1 MKPKESQ
8 FHEDIVSSSRIL
20 YTPSVF
26 AKQSLLH
33 LQETGTLQAEQP
45 HTSRRAKLS
54 SLLFFVVLSGEG
66 VLDYA
71 GETYTLS
78 PGDCVFIDCSRPYAH
93 HTSKNLWSLQWVH
106 FYGTHASEIYN
117 KYLQRGG
124 LCKFHPH
131 DSTAYRSL
139 LTEVA
144 DIAAGTDSLRD
155 MLLCE
160 KLTSLLTL
168 LMKETSR
175 EEPDRLTN
183 TRDTL
188 NRLKDYLDA
197 HYTEKIL
204 LDELAARF
212 YINKFYLTR
221 VFKETFGQSVQTYIT
236 DKKITKAKELLRFSD
251 MSVEEISV
259 LCGCSDANYFARIFK
274 KVEGISPGAFRRN
287 WRT

>member
-1 MKPKESQ
+1 MRPKETQ

-20 YTPSVF
+20 YTPSSF

-33 LQETGTLQAEQP
+33 LQETGTLRAEQP

-66 VLDYA
+66 ILDYS
-71 GETYTLS
+71 GETYTLTS
-78 PGDCVFIDCSRPYAH
+78 GDCVFIDCSFPYAH
-93 HTSKNLWSLQWVH
+93 HTSENLWSLQWVH
-106 FYGTHASEIYN
+106 FYGTHASDIYD

-144 DIAAGTDSLRD
+144 DIAAGNDSLRD

-212 YINKFYLTR
+212 YINQFYLTR

-287 WRT
+287 WRA

>member
-1 MKPKESQ
+1 MKPKETQ

-71 GETYTLS
+71 GETYTLT

-144 DIAAGTDSLRD
+144 DIASGTDSLRD

-287 WRT
+287 WRA